1 MTDIFSLITRLE
13 RCQSLIEE
21 LKEAAKNGKGITVEK
36 ASSFRVGVINVE
48 RKLRE
53 VVVEVV
59 GTLDDVGES
68 E

>member
-1 MTDIFSLITRLE
+1 M
-13 RCQSLIEE
+13 
-21 LKEAAKNGKGITVEK
+21 EAARSDKNMTAARKE
-36 ASSFRVGVINVE
+36 SFRVGVINVE

-59 GTLDDVGES
+59 GTSDDVGES

>member
-1 MTDIFSLITRLE
+1 MGKTIVTRLE
-13 RCQSLIEE
+13 RCQRWLAR
-21 LKEAAKNGKGITVEK
+21 LMEAARSDKNMTAARKE
-36 ASSFRVGVINVE
+36 SFRVGVINVE

-59 GTLDDVGES
+59 GTSDDVGES